1 MDNNNPLNNNEVA
14 NVAETSNDVVS
25 DEFVIGSGFVID
37 DSSLNNHEPKL
48 PKKKK
53 RGKRGVIRTVIWAV
67 CILVISATLAV
78 GGIFCVIDYMGLGGS
93 KKITISIEENESL
106 DSITS
111 ELKEKGAIRFP
122 FLFKFYA
129 NAKGYYEMFTT
140 GAHTFNTDVG
150 YSGIVHEFTMVEGY
164 TIETVKVT
172 IPEMATVDDIAKL
185 LEENKVCTRAEFI
198 HEVEQGDFKFN
209 FLKDIPE
216 MKVHYRLEG
225 YLFPDTY
232 EFYVWNSQ
240 EGAHFAIQKMLENY
254 DEKFN
259 NKYREKATELG
270 YTMHEITTMASVI
283 ELECS
288 GYYEEMPKVSA
299 VFYNR
304 LLHWGDQPK
313 MLGSSPTAE
322 YPYGSGNYDTNKI
335 EGLPPGPLCAPSLA
349 SIEAALYPSKKME
362 KLYYYFV
369 TDTDFNFYYTKNL
382 DEHNSTIYSLRLQGK
397 WGED

>member
-1 MDNNNPLNNNEVA
+1 MDNNPLNKNGVENTNEPVNEIA
-14 NVAETSNDVVS
+14 
-25 DEFVIGSGFVID
+25 DEFVIGSGFFID
-37 DSSLNNHEPKL
+37 DSSLPLPEVKKQ
-48 PKKKK
+48 PKKK
-53 RGKRGVIRTVIWAV
+53 RNKRGVIRTIIWAV
-67 CILVISATLAV
+67 CILAVSASLAV
-78 GGIFCVIDYMGLGGS
+78 GGIFFVIDYMGLGGS
-93 KKITISIEENESL
+93 QKITITIEENESL
-106 DSITS
+106 DSIAN

-129 NAKGYYEMFTT
+129 DAKGYYEMFTP
-140 GAHTFNTDVG
+140 GAHTFNTDSG

-164 TIETVKVT
+164 TVETVTVT

-185 LEENKVCTRAEFI
+185 LEENKVCKSAEFI
-198 HEVEQGDFKFN
+198 NEVQKGDFDFD

-216 MKVHYRLEG
+216 MQVHYRLEG

-232 EFYVWNSQ
+232 DFFVWDSQ

-254 DEKFN
+254 DVKFN
-259 NKYREKATELG
+259 AKYREKAAELG
-270 YTMHEITTMASVI
+270 YNMHEITTMASII

-288 GYYEEMPKVSA
+288 GYYDEMPKVSA

-322 YPYGSGNYDTNKI
+322 YPYGSGNFDTNKI
-335 EGLPPGPLCAPSLA
+335 EGLPPGPLCAPSA
-349 SIEAALYPSKKME
+349 EAIKAALYPSKSME
-362 KLYYYFV
+362 KEYYYFV
-369 TDTDFNFYYTKNL
+369 TDTDFKFYYTKNL
-382 DEHNSTIYSLRLQGK
+382 DEHNSTIYSLRMQGK

>member
-1 MDNNNPLNNNEVA
+1 MDNNPLNKNGIENTNEPVNEIA
-14 NVAETSNDVVS
+14 

-37 DSSLNNHEPKL
+37 DSSLPLPEVKKQ
-48 PKKKK
+48 PKKK
-53 RGKRGVIRTVIWAV
+53 RNKRGVIRTILWAV
-67 CILVISATLAV
+67 CILVVSAALAV
-78 GGIFCVIDYMGLGGS
+78 GGIFFVIDYMGLGGS
-93 KKITISIEENESL
+93 QKITISIEENESL
-106 DSITS
+106 DSIAN

-129 NAKGYYEMFTT
+129 DAKGYYEMFTP
-140 GAHTFNTDVG
+140 GAHTFNTDSG

-164 TIETVKVT
+164 TVETVTVT

-185 LEENKVCTRAEFI
+185 LEENRVCKSAEFI
-198 HEVEQGDFKFN
+198 NEVQKGDFNFD

-216 MKVHYRLEG
+216 MQVHYRLEG

-232 EFYVWNSQ
+232 DFYVWDSQ

-254 DEKFN
+254 DAKFN
-259 NKYREKATELG
+259 AKYREKATELG
-270 YTMHEITTMASVI
+270 YNMHEITTMASII

-288 GYYEEMPKVSA
+288 GYYDEMPKVSS

-313 MLGSSPTAE
+313 MLGSSPTAD
-322 YPYGSGNYDTNKI
+322 YPYGSGNFDTNKI
-335 EGLPPGPLCAPSLA
+335 EGLPPGPLCAPSVEA
-349 SIEAALYPSKKME
+349 IKAALYPSKSME
-362 KLYYYFV
+362 KEYYYFV
-369 TDTDFNFYYTKNL
+369 TDTDFKFYYTKSL
-382 DEHNSTIYSLRLQGK
+382 DEHNSTIYSLRMQGK